1 VWTFYSTPNNTS
13 PLFQMNS
20 EHEFVLS
27 EDIFP
32 NNSAIVYDSTYKI
45 NNNNNKIVLKYDRIG
60 LRTGLF

>member
-1 VWTFYSTPNNTS
+1 
-13 PLFQMNS
+13 MNS

>member
-1 VWTFYSTPNNTS
+1 
-13 PLFQMNS
+13 MNS

-32 NNSAIVYDSTYKI
+32 HNSAIVYDSIYKI
-45 NNNNNKIVLKYDRIG
+45 NNNNKIVLKYDRIG